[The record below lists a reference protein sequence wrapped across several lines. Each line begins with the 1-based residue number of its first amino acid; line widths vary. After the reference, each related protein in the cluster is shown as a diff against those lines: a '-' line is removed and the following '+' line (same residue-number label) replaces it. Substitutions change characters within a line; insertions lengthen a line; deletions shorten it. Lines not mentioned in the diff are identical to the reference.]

1 MIFNSLTLK
10 TIPSTHSALTQH
22 SWEERGQNLK
32 NKGDPKVWGIF
43 LLRETKFTFRK
54 KEYLKA
60 YSAVSQRFPLKLR
73 WVPSLPFFSTRSSMI
88 YFRRQSFKGERDTL
102 AVNKPLPNLLQKVK
116 LLEISWPTG
125 SAKPISHGLV
135 RHISAD
141 VIINLKIAP

>member
-1 MIFNSLTLK
+1 
-10 TIPSTHSALTQH
+10 
-22 SWEERGQNLK
+22 
-32 NKGDPKVWGIF
+32 
-43 LLRETKFTFRK
+43 
-54 KEYLKA
+54 
-60 YSAVSQRFPLKLR
+60 
-73 WVPSLPFFSTRSSMI
+73 MI